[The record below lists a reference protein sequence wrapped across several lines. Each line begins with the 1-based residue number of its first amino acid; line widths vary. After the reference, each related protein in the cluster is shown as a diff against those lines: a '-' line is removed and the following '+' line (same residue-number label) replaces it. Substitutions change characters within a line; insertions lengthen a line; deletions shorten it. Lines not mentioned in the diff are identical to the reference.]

1 MLRSFWEKCLR
12 QKLKEDIVEYGL
24 EQEAVVMFNKKE
36 QVKDYLIEL
45 VEKKDLSEIVEAHKL
60 NLHEIQQ

>member
-24 EQEAVVMFNKKE
+24 EQKAVVMFNKKE